1 MTKLECFNLQSLG
14 HLKFK
19 PTTKTS
25 WSHAIG
31 NAVSAKVTNKI
42 TKKILE
48 FSSKKIRIVKD
59 NSYLIREIA

>member
-19 PTTKTS
+19 PTNSKTS

-31 NAVSAKVTNKI
+31 NAVSAKITNKI
-42 TKKILE
+42 TKK
-48 FSSKKIRIVKD
+48 F
-59 NSYLIREIA
+59 